1 MKFRLLF
8 LVFATLFTACKD
20 NDDIETLAAFD
31 LPESSAKGTTVSF
44 QNKSKNATR
53 YAWNFGDG
61 SMEQEDN
68 PSHVYNSTGVYSIKL
83 KAFGTVKNDSIT
95 KTIMINPYDIFA
107 HTDLHFAGT
116 YACKV
121 VRATTSYG
129 GNITKVRLPDQ
140 DVSITKESASILS
153 WNTTKLTYLPS
164 NPNSPQLPDGSK
176 YTFSFPYGPT
186 SPRFEAYASFY
197 TSGDSATFIAR
208 EIISPSSR
216 NETTYYGIRRP

>member
-1 MKFRLLF
+1 M
-8 LVFATLFTACKD
+8 
-20 NDDIETLAAFD
+20 
-31 LPESSAKGTTVSF
+31 
-44 QNKSKNATR
+44 
-53 YAWNFGDG
+53 WNFGDG
-61 SMEQEDN
+61 GTEQADN
-68 PSHVYNSTGVYSIKL
+68 PTHVYNSTGVYSVKL

-95 KTIMINPYDIFA
+95 KTITINPYDIFA

-121 VRATTSYG
+121 VRANIVYG
-129 GNITKVRLPDQ
+129 GSVTKVRLPDQ
-140 DVSITKESASILS
+140 EVSITKESNSTLN

-197 TSGDSATFIAR
+197 TAGDSANFIAR
-208 EIISPSSR
+208 EIISPSGR
-216 NETTYYGIRRP
+216 TETTYYGKRRP